1 MRFSEL
7 VKLLYIQQF
16 RLCFL
21 VTEKKKKKLLIKVI
35 VKQIL
40 FYLLPIFLKTNKN
53 FIAVEL

>member
-21 VTEKKKKKLLIKVI
+21 VTEKKKKLFIKVI